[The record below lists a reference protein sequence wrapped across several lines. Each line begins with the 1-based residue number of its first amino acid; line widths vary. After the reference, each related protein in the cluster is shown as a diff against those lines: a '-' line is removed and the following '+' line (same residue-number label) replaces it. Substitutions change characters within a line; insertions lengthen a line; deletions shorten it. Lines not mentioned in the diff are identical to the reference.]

1 MPEITYPASLP
12 ISERRDEL
20 LDTLG
25 AHQVVV
31 VAGETGSGKSTQ
43 IPKLL
48 LELGRGTGG
57 LIGHTQPRRVA
68 ARSIAERVAEEL
80 GSEVGDAV
88 GFAVRFDDRVGEN
101 TLIKVMTDGILLA
114 EIQRDRLLRRYDA
127 LIIDEAHERSLNID
141 FLLGYLKRL
150 LPERPDLKVVITS
163 ATIDTERFSAHFD
176 DAPVVTVSGR
186 TFPVE
191 VRHRPYGEL
200 VDAEEGDDVIDDD
213 RDQVTAIGDAVAE
226 LSREGPGDVL
236 VFLSG
241 EREIRDTAESLT
253 GRFDDRIEI
262 LPLYGRLSAAEQH
275 RVFSP
280 SRRRRVV
287 LATNVAETSLTVPG
301 VRYVIDVGTA
311 RISRYSHRLKVQ
323 RLPIEKVSQASANQ
337 RAGRCGRVG
346 PGICIRL
353 YSQADFDARP
363 EFTDPEIQRTNLASV
378 IAQMLNL
385 GLGDVEDFP
394 FLDPPDRRAVRDGF
408 TLLDELGALAGPEDD
423 RRLSRLG
430 RKLVRLPIDPRL
442 ARMVLEADR
451 LGSVR
456 EVMVIAAALS
466 IQDPRER
473 PTDHRQAA
481 DEMHRRFSAEGSD
494 LIALLNLWDHVE
506 ERRRELSGNRFRR
519 ECRAEFLNFLRIR
532 EWRDLVRQLE
542 RAARGMKIGVPRRS
556 AEGRAHPDH
565 IHRALLAGL
574 LSQVGMKE
582 REGREYRGARD
593 ARFQLAPD
601 SSLSRKPPP
610 WAMVAEL
617 VETNRLWGRTAAT
630 IDPAWAEELAGHL
643 VKRSYGDPRW
653 EERSGRA
660 VTEERVT
667 LYGLPLVSG
676 RKVGYDRVDR
686 QEARDLF
693 VEHALV
699 RREWSSPHRF
709 LADNDAFV
717 AEAGELGDRLRRT
730 DLLDEA
736 SLWRFYDQRI
746 PHDVVSGRH
755 FDRWWKQARRD
766 DPDLLTL
773 TTADLLIDGIAY
785 DPRDF
790 PDTWHQGGVALPVT
804 YRFAPGEDLDGVTVH
819 VPLAVLDRVEPWD
832 FDWQVPGMRREL
844 IETLISTAPKAV
856 RRELSPLGETA
867 RLAGERIRFQDRPL
881 TDVLAETLEDLRS
894 ARVRPEDLD
903 PRQLPAHLR
912 ITFAVHD
919 GDEVVAIGKDLDAVR
934 RLVGGRVRAAV
945 AAATDSLERT
955 GLTRWDLDEL
965 PVEVRTVGP
974 DGHEVVG
981 FPALLDEG
989 DSVAVKVFSRPEIAA
1004 RIHRSGL
1011 RRLVLLQ
1018 VTVGVRGLE
1027 REVPDAVRLALGGL
1041 GELSLGGLLRD
1052 VIVASANR
1060 VVSDHVADHGD
1071 VRDLPAFDALV
1082 ERARRDLRPLARRAL
1097 TEAGE
1102 VVVLAAATAARLE
1115 RLDSLG
1121 AGGPGGEVLAASVAD
1136 ARMQLGRLVR
1146 PGFVASAGTARLTDV
1161 VRYLRALRR
1170 RLEKLPESPPRDRA
1184 ALVEVVALEREYSRL
1199 LEALTPSQV
1208 TPAVTETGW
1217 MLEELRVS
1225 VFAQS
1230 VGARGQV
1237 SVKKLRKRIDRHFR
1251 GHLD

>member
-1 MPEITYPASLP
+1 M
-12 ISERRDEL
+12 
-20 LDTLG
+20 DTLA

-43 IPKLL
+43 IPKML
-48 LELGRGTGG
+48 LELGRGIEG

-80 GSEVGDAV
+80 GSEVGEAV
-88 GFAVRFDDRVGEN
+88 GYAVRFDDRVGDE
-101 TLIKVMTDGILLA
+101 TFIKVMTDGILLA

-127 LIIDEAHERSLNID
+127 LVIDEAHERSLNID
-141 FLLGYLKRL
+141 FLLGYLKRI

-163 ATIDTERFSAHFD
+163 ATIDTERFAAHFD
-176 DAPVVTVSGR
+176 AAPVVTVTGR
-186 TFPVE
+186 TYPVE
-191 VRHRPYGEL
+191 VRYRPYGEL

-213 RDQVTAIGDAVAE
+213 RDQVTAIGDAVVE
-226 LSREGPGDVL
+226 LTREGPGDVL

-241 EREIRDTAESLT
+241 EREIRDTAAALAD
-253 GRFDDRIEI
+253 RVDDRTEI

-275 RVFSP
+275 RVFAP
-280 SRRRRVV
+280 HQHRRIV

-301 VRYVIDVGTA
+301 VRYVVDAGTA

-323 RLPIEKVSQASANQ
+323 RLPIEKVSRASANQ
-337 RAGRCGRVG
+337 RAGRCGRVA

-353 YSQADFDARP
+353 YSETDFEDRP
-363 EFTDPEIQRTNLASV
+363 AFTDPEIQRTNLASV

-385 GLGDVEDFP
+385 GLGDVEAFG

-408 TLLDELGALAGPEDD
+408 TLLDELGALAGPESD
-423 RRLSRLG
+423 RRLSDVG

-456 EVMVIAAALS
+456 EVIVIAAALS

-481 DEMHRRFSAEGSD
+481 DEMHRRFRVDGSD
-494 LIALLNLWDHVE
+494 LIALLNLWDHLE
-506 ERRRELSGNRFRR
+506 QRRRELTGNRFRR
-519 ECRAEFLNFLRIR
+519 ECRAEYLNFLRIR

-542 RAARGMKIGVPRRS
+542 RAARKMGIEVPRRS
-556 AEGRAHPDH
+556 AGGRAHPDH
-565 IHRALLAGL
+565 IHRALLSGL
-574 LSQVGMKE
+574 LSHVGMRE
-582 REGREYRGARD
+582 REGREYRGARN

-601 SSLSRKPPP
+601 SSLARKPPA
-610 WAMVAEL
+610 WVMVAEL
-617 VETNRLWGRTAAT
+617 VETNRLWGRMAAA
-630 IDPAWAEELAGHL
+630 IDPVWAEELAGHL

-660 VTEERVT
+660 VTDERVT

-686 QEARDLF
+686 LEARDLF

-730 DLLDEA
+730 DLLDDA
-736 SLWRFYDQRI
+736 SLWRFYDRLV
-746 PHDVVSGRH
+746 PDEVVSGRH

-766 DPDLLTL
+766 DPDRLTL
-773 TTADLLIDGIAY
+773 TTADLLVDGIAY
-785 DPRDF
+785 DPADF
-790 PDTWHQGGVALPVT
+790 PDTWHQDGLELPVT

-819 VPLAVLDRVEPWD
+819 VPMAVLDRVEPWD
-832 FDWQVPGMRREL
+832 FDWQVPGLRREL
-844 IETLISTAPKAV
+844 IEALMGTVPKAV
-856 RRELSPLGETA
+856 RRELTPLGESA
-867 RLAGERIRFQDRPL
+867 RLAVERIRFQDRPL
-881 TDVLAETLEDLRS
+881 TDVLAETLGELRS
-894 ARVRPEDLD
+894 TRVRSEDLD
-903 PRQLPAHLR
+903 PLRLPAHLR

-919 GDEVVAIGKDLDAVR
+919 GDEVVAIGKDLEAVR

-945 AAATDSLERT
+945 AAANEAIEQT
-955 GLTRWDLDEL
+955 GLTRWDLDDL
-965 PVEVRTVGP
+965 PVEVRTTGP
-974 DGHEVVG
+974 EGHAVIG

-989 DSVAVKVFSRPEIAA
+989 ESVAVKVFSRPEIAS
-1004 RIHRSGL
+1004 RVHRSGL
-1011 RRLVLLQ
+1011 RRLVLLH

-1027 REVPDAVRLALGGL
+1027 REVPDPVRLAVVGL
-1041 GELSLGGLLRD
+1041 EAMSLGGLLRD
-1052 VIVASANR
+1052 VIGASANR
-1060 VVSDHVADHGD
+1060 VVSDHVTEHGD
-1071 VRDLPAFDALV
+1071 VRGRRSFDALV

-1097 TEAGE
+1097 GEAGE
-1102 VVVLAAATAARLE
+1102 VLLAAAKVAARLDH
-1115 RLDSLG
+1115 L
-1121 AGGPGGEVLAASVAD
+1121 ASVDLAGPAGAQLGGSLAD
-1136 ARMQLGRLVR
+1136 AREQFGRLVR
-1146 PGFVASAGTARLTDV
+1146 PGFVASAGTARLSDV
-1161 VRYLRALRR
+1161 GRYVRALDR
-1170 RLEKLPESPPRDRA
+1170 RLEKLPESPARDQR
-1184 ALVEVVALEREYSRL
+1184 ALVEVAAVERDYRRL
-1199 LEALTPSQV
+1199 LGALTASQV

-1217 MLEELRVS
+1217 LLEELRVS
-1225 VFAQS
+1225 VFAQA
-1230 VGARGQV
+1230 VGAKGQI
-1237 SVKKLRKRIDRHFR
+1237 SVKKLRKRIDRHFQ